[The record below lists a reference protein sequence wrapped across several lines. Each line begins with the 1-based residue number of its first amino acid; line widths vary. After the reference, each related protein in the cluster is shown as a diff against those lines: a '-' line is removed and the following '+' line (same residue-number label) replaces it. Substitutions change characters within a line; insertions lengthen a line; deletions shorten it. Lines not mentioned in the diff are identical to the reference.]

1 VFTGKRRI
9 SIMRVKLGLL
19 GSGCVAA
26 LAVLTGCA
34 GARGVMSRAPLGEHL
49 DGALEPSVRV
59 GAARVLDDGVNPLV
73 PLRLA
78 VKDGSIAV
86 SFAHL
91 GRGTSER
98 IDPDSLEPRWRV
110 PEEALRDAG
119 SPRAAAQRIVL
130 DGGRFLVCWTS
141 GHVEWGHRA
150 MAQMFNS
157 SDGSPR
163 GGPVAI
169 SPPSADVVGSPRAI
183 TYDGHRVVAMY
194 AAMSGSS
201 FQLLAVPIEDA
212 FPEGGVERSVRA
224 MNP

>member
-1 VFTGKRRI
+1 
-9 SIMRVKLGLL
+9 MPLKLGVL

-34 GARGVMSRAPLGEHL
+34 SAGGVASRAPLGEQG
-49 DGALEPSVRV
+49 DGAVGPSVRL
-59 GAARVLDDGVNPLV
+59 GAARVLDQGVNPLV

-86 SFAHL
+86 SFGHL
-91 GRGTSER
+91 GRGEIEQ
-98 IDPDSLEPRWRV
+98 IDPDSLEPRSRTS
-110 PEEALRDAG
+110 EEPVHAE
-119 SPRAAAQRIVL
+119 SPGASVQRIVL

-141 GHVEWGHRA
+141 GTVEWGHRV

-169 SPPSADVVGSPRAI
+169 SSPSADVVGPPRLI
-183 TYDGHRVVAMY
+183 TYDGNRVVAMY

-201 FQLLAVPIEDA
+201 FQLVAIPIEDA
-212 FPEGGVERSVRA
+212 SSEAGAERSARA

>member
-1 VFTGKRRI
+1 MGEKRI
-9 SIMRVKLGLL
+9 SIMLVKLSLL
-19 GSGCVAA
+19 GASCVAA
-26 LAVLTGCA
+26 LTVLTGCV
-34 GARGVMSRAPLGEHL
+34 GARGVTSRAPLGEHL

-59 GAARVLDDGVNPLV
+59 GEARVLDDGVNPLV
-73 PLRLA
+73 PLRLT
-78 VKDGSIAV
+78 VKDGSIAI

-91 GRGTSER
+91 GRGATEQ
-98 IDPDSLEPRWRV
+98 IDPDSLEPRSRTSEV
-110 PEEALRDAG
+110 ALRDAE
-119 SPRAAAQRIVL
+119 SPSTVVQRIVL

-141 GHVEWGHRA
+141 GDVEWGHRA

-169 SPPSADVVGSPRAI
+169 SPASADVVGPLRAI
-183 TYDGHRVVAMY
+183 TYDGNRVVAMY

-201 FQLLAVPIEDA
+201 FQLMAVPIEDA
-212 FPEGGVERSVRA
+212 SPRSVERSVRA